1 MWKLFEPR
9 STAAKDSL
17 AAWVVIAAGEFHYDW
32 RQERSFGRK
41 AQKTQQPA
49 DPDAARQVGSFGSG
63 GARFRPSPD
72 EARALRGGA
81 DGEVAPQEGL
91 RAGPDPEFARR
102 PRKSAVAFD
111 ANIYEAG
118 VAALL
123 RVLRGREEKALLL
136 VGHNPGFDEL
146 LLHLCS
152 EPPPRDDE
160 GKLLTTAA
168 IAVLDLENGPRRGSA
183 QLVALKRPKEPG

>member
-1 MWKLFEPR
+1 MIGGR
-9 STAAKDSL
+9 SEALAEKRKKRSSRLILMRHAKSDRSDPAARDFDRPLTKRGRCAVAPMAKWLRKKDFVPDLILSSPAVRARETAL
-17 AAWVVIAAGEFHYDW
+17 LLAGELDI
-32 RQERSFGRK
+32 
-41 AQKTQQPA
+41 
-49 DPDAARQVGSFGSG
+49 
-63 GARFRPSPD
+63 
-72 EARALRGGA
+72 
-81 DGEVAPQEGL
+81 
-91 RAGPDPEFARR
+91 
-102 PRKSAVAFD
+102 RKSAVAFD